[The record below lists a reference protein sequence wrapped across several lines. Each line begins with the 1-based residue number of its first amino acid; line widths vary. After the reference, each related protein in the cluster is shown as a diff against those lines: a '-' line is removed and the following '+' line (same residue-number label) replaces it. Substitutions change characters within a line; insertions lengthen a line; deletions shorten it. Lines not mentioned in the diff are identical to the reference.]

1 MDYNIQSNA
10 QLFWIRIVC
19 LAGETSGRELH
30 LFVGGGV
37 ARRLGTSQIEIPGWI
52 PRGFAR
58 SFRSAA
64 PQESTLSRADKDYP
78 GYDNPASYT
87 G

>member
-1 MDYNIQSNA
+1 MDYSIQSNV

-19 LAGETSGRELH
+19 LAGETSGQELH

-58 SFRSAA
+58 SFRSATPIIQGMITPLA
-64 PQESTLSRADKDYP
+64 TQARLK
-78 GYDNPASYT
+78 
-87 G
+87 